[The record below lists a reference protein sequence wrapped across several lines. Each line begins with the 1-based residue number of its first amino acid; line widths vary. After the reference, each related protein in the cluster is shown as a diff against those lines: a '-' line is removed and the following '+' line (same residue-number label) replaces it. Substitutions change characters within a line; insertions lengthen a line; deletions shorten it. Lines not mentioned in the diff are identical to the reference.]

1 MATSVICTN
10 APKHWF
16 YITVAMIMGQY
27 FTVAVGTC
35 QTELSAFD
43 ALRIAVFAWLW

>member
-1 MATSVICTN
+1 MATSAICTN

-16 YITVAMIMGQY
+16 YISVALIMGPY

-35 QTELSAFD
+35 QRELSVFS
-43 ALRIAVFAWLW
+43 ALRIAVFTWLW